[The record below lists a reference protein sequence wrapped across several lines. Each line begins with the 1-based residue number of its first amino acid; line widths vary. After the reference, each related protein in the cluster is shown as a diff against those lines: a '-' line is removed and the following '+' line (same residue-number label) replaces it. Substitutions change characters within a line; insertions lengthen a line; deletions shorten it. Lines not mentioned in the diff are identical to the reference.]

1 MTYIKRIFNFI
12 LKHKIIIG
20 INYHRV
26 GNKNLNDPFSGLH
39 TVDFRLFKFQD
50 LLCVFLFV
58 VVRFKLLAP
67 DEESGA
73 N

>member
-1 MTYIKRIFNFI
+1 MNPLNHVFTPVCK
-12 LKHKIIIG
+12 KIIIPIDKALG
-20 INYHRV
+20 QN
-26 GNKNLNDPFSGLH
+26 
-39 TVDFRLFKFQD
+39 TFKFQV